1 MLPEQCQVPQQAT
14 VAPVGDL
21 FVAGEDQNARQFVQH
36 NLLHMVPA
44 RLQSRLLAAAAAAVF
59 CWHRHAPVLMQ
70 TTTPAVQAAY
80 VEHRQLKLEV
90 SEVAGAVRQPLPTGL
105 AYG

>member
-1 MLPEQCQVPQQAT
+1 
-14 VAPVGDL
+14 
-21 FVAGEDQNARQFVQH
+21 
-36 NLLHMVPA
+36 LL
-44 RLQSRLLAAAAAAVF
+44 LLLLLLVF